1 MGPLHNIHRPMLAEA
16 SLALDSRLLGRGG
29 WGESKAGC
37 RDLEVLD
44 AAGGSSSSDTFY
56 MRAAIRWETVV
67 PRATGWAKEREEARL
82 LVVGGL
88 ALMHLCR
95 EGSAARARV
104 VRATQASEI

>member
-1 MGPLHNIHRPMLAEA
+1 M
-16 SLALDSRLLGRGG
+16 
-29 WGESKAGC
+29 
-37 RDLEVLD
+37 LD
-44 AAGGSSSSDTFY
+44 AEGGRSGSDTFY

-67 PRATGWAKEREEARL
+67 PKATGWAKEREEARL
-82 LVVGGL
+82 LGVGGL